1 MNNIKYRHEHK
12 IYINLGDYYI
22 LKSRLKKIMK
32 LDKNSK
38 GNDGYFIRSIYFDDI
53 NDKALFEKISGI
65 NHREKYRIR
74 FYNNDTSVIKLEKKI
89 KDNGLTKKFSNLIS
103 KEECEKILEGDTEW
117 IKFTDRSLLKE
128 LYIRMKSDLF
138 KPRTIVD
145 YNREAYIYPVGNVRV
160 TFDKLISSGLF
171 SKEIFNENLPTMDSL
186 DPQLI
191 ILEIKYDEF
200 LPSVIADIIQIG
212 DRRITAVSKYAL
224 CRKWG

>member
-1 MNNIKYRHEHK
+1 MDNIKYRHEHK

-38 GNDGYFIRSIYFDDI
+38 ENDGYFIRSIYFDDI

-89 KDNGLTKKFSNLIS
+89 KDNGLTKKFSSLIS
-103 KEECEKILEGDTEW
+103 KEECEKILEGDIEW
-117 IKFTDRSLLKE
+117 IKFTNRSLLKE
-128 LYIRMKSDLF
+128 FYTRMKSDLF